1 MVLIDTSVW
10 INIFADKEGS
20 YSNSLYRMIG
30 GRDIV
35 LTRFQQLELLQ
46 GSRNEVEWSKLSSYL
61 DGQDYL
67 EMHSSTWQAA
77 ARVYYDL
84 RKKGLTV
91 RSPIDCCIAQIAME
105 QRILLIHD
113 DADFVAI
120 AKHFPLQHLRW
131 AVVQSGQDVKQ
142 IHEETGEYSA

>member
-10 INIFADKEGS
+10 INIFADKDGS
-20 YSNSLYRMIG
+20 YSASLYRMIG
-30 GRDIV
+30 GREV
-35 LTRFQQLELLQ
+35 FLTRFQQLELLQ
-46 GSRNEVEWSKLSSYL
+46 GSRNETEWNKLSSYL
-61 DGQDYL
+61 DAQDYL

-77 ARVYYDL
+77 ARIYYDL

-91 RSPIDCCIAQIAME
+91 RSPIDCCIAQLAME
-105 QRILLIHD
+105 QRVLLIHD

-131 AVVQSGQDVKQ
+131 TVDYPGRDVNQ
-142 IHEETGEYSA
+142 IHDQLGKYAV